1 MEWRKDIDA
10 MVTIDT
16 IKELLMKVGID
27 THIVFK
33 ANPMPQIYSCRVE
46 LRELPGIGTN
56 GKGIS
61 EMAALASAYSELM
74 ERLQNRILTE
84 SLYMGF
90 DHEGHMEEDGLSQEM
105 VKQTESYLCDRTN
118 NEMRFRQGIKTIS
131 RGDKILFKNIST
143 GEHVYLDKKL
153 LNHYLGSN
161 GMCAGNSY
169 EEAVSQG
176 LCEIMERYVLRELY
190 LGKISDSD
198 VGVIPRKYYKQ
209 FRIFDLIKELE
220 ESGYIC
226 RVLNCSLGGRFPV
239 AGFVMV
245 NPNTLKAKFSLGC
258 DYDLEIA
265 LQRCITELFQGRN
278 NIIEFRYSMQD
289 IFDTVLSE
297 KTHYFNAL
305 REWQGTI
312 PKAILTE
319 RVKDSIFPFT
329 QVHTSREAYKLCM
342 ASLGK
347 QYDILICDT
356 SFLGFPTYR
365 IIVRGLSN
373 VSTDAEEY
381 QQYNHSIT
389 AAMRIAKQLS
399 CEHTFQL
406 EDMRC
411 FAAVRNCSRYKY
423 FSVYDLMGIVLEQ
436 PLLVSDFD
444 EQLAQLCYFQ
454 GEYALAYHYQQRK
467 KSKQDIVRSQ
477 VIYAKMCGW
486 DDQQID
492 NLLHSVASTYNMET
506 LIHTWMLNGLRQFP
520 RCPDCMT
527 CDLRSKC
534 AYEGYK
540 RIKNRLDVAYSN
552 WREGR

>member
-10 MVTIDT
+10 RVTIDT
-16 IKELLMKVGID
+16 IKKLLMKIGID

-33 ANPMPQIYSCRVE
+33 ANPMPLIYSCRVE
-46 LRELPGIGTN
+46 LQELPGIGTN

-61 EMAALASAYSELM
+61 EMTALASAYSELM

-84 SLYMGF
+84 SLYLGF
-90 DHEGHMEEDGLSQEM
+90 DHEDYMEEDGLSQEM
-105 VKQTESYLCDRTN
+105 MKQTESYLCDRTN
-118 NEMRFRQGIKTIS
+118 NEMRFRQGIKNLS
-131 RGDKILFKNIST
+131 HGDNIPFTNIST
-143 GEHVYLDKKL
+143 GEHVYLNKKL

-278 NIIEFRYSMQD
+278 SIIELRYSMQD

-297 KTHYFNAL
+297 KAHYFNAL
-305 REWQGTI
+305 RDWQGAI

-319 RVKDSIFPFT
+319 RVNNSIFPFT
-329 QVHTSREAYKLCM
+329 QVHTSREAYELCM
-342 ASLGK
+342 ASFGK
-347 QYDILICDT
+347 QYDILVCDT

-373 VSTDAEEY
+373 VSTNAEEY
-381 QQYNHSIT
+381 QQYNRSIM

-399 CEHTFQL
+399 CEHIFQL
-406 EDMRC
+406 EDMWC
-411 FAAVRNCSRYKY
+411 FAAVRNSSRYKY
-423 FSVYDLMGIVLEQ
+423 ISVYDLMGIVLKQ
-436 PLLVSDFD
+436 PLTVIDFD

-454 GEYALAYHYQQRK
+454 GEFALAYQYQQRK
-467 KSKQDIVRSQ
+467 KNKQDIVRSQ
-477 VIYAKMCGW
+477 VIHAKMCGW
-486 DDQQID
+486 DDRQID
-492 NLLHSVASTYNMET
+492 NLFHSVASTYNMET
-506 LIHTWMLNGLRQFP
+506 LIHKWMLNGIRQFP

-527 CDLRSKC
+527 CELRSKC

-540 RIKNRLDVAYSN
+540 QIKNRLDVAYSN